1 VNQWHYDERLVRRIE
16 HIAIA
21 VKDVEASTRLFK
33 TLLGVNPSHIETLPD
48 ERVKVAFF
56 ELGESRLE
64 LVQGI
69 GSDNPMSKFI
79 ERRGEGL
86 HHICL
91 EVEDLP
97 ETLRLLDAA
106 GFPLIDSV
114 PKPGSSG
121 TRVAFLH
128 PKGCNGVLIELVEQ
142 PGSA

>member
-1 VNQWHYDERLVRRIE
+1 MVRRIE

-21 VKDVEASTRLFK
+21 VKDVETSVRLFE
-33 TLLGVNPSHIETLPD
+33 TLLGKGCSDIETLPD

-56 ELGESRLE
+56 DLGASRIELI
-64 LVQGI
+64 QGI
-69 GSDNPMSKFI
+69 ASDNPASKFI

-97 ETLRLLDAA
+97 ETLRRLHEA

-142 PGSA
+142 PSEA

>member
-1 VNQWHYDERLVRRIE
+1 MVRRIE
-16 HIAIA
+16 HIAVA

-33 TLLGVNPSHIETLPD
+33 TLLGTTPSPIEMLPD

-86 HHICL
+86 HHICF

>member
-1 VNQWHYDERLVRRIE
+1 MVRRIE

-21 VKDVEASTRLFK
+21 VKDVETSARLFE
-33 TLLGVNPSHIETLPD
+33 TLLGINRGCIETLPD

-56 ELGESRLE
+56 ELGESRIE

-69 GSDNPMSKFI
+69 GSDNPMSTFI

-91 EVEDLP
+91 AVEDLP
-97 ETLRLLDAA
+97 ETLKLLHAA

-114 PKPGSSG
+114 PKQGSRG
-121 TRVAFLH
+121 TKVAFLH

-142 PGSA
+142 PSEA

>member
-1 VNQWHYDERLVRRIE
+1 MVRRLE
-16 HIAIA
+16 HIAVA
-21 VKDVEASTRLFK
+21 VKDVEASTRLFE
-33 TLLGVNPSHIETLPD
+33 TLLGINGSDIEMVPE

-56 ELGESRLE
+56 ELEGSRLE

-69 GSDNPMSKFI
+69 GSDNPMSTFI

-86 HHICL
+86 HHLCF

-97 ETLRLLDAA
+97 KTLRLLHAA

-114 PKPGSSG
+114 PKPGSRG

-142 PGSA
+142 PSRA

>member
-1 VNQWHYDERLVRRIE
+1 MVRRIE

-21 VKDVEASTRLFK
+21 VKDVETSARLFE
-33 TLLGVNPSHIETLPD
+33 TLLGIGRGRIEALPD
-48 ERVKVAFF
+48 ENVKVAFF
-56 ELGESRLE
+56 ELGGSRIE
-64 LVQGI
+64 LVEGI
-69 GSDNPMSKFI
+69 GSDNPTSRFI

-91 EVEDLP
+91 EVEDLS
-97 ETLRLLDAA
+97 ETLRLLQAA

-114 PKPGSSG
+114 PRPGSRG

-142 PGSA
+142 PRKTS